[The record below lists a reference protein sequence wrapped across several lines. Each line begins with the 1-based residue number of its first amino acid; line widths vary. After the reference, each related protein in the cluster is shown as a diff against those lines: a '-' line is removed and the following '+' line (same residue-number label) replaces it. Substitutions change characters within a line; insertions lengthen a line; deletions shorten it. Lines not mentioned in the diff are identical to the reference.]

1 MKNKKKLTIAAAGLL
16 AVILAVA
23 GIAAA
28 VRTTTS
34 SKVLVVP
41 VSDLNYGALMDWEN
55 SVSGMVT
62 GDAIQA
68 IYLSDTETVE
78 SVMVKEGQ
86 SVHKGDVLLKYDT
99 KATRLNLEKEKIN
112 REKILLDLE
121 VARKNLETLE
131 NTSPTSDGGDDF
143 GFDGDF
149 DEFEDTEIYEN
160 AEVYVKKLTADA
172 KPVNGGSEDS
182 EEEFILGTEED
193 PYIFLV
199 DGDSIIITRDFI
211 RKWQKI
217 AKKNKMKQLYFA
229 IEKRDKNYTLLKAW
243 ETDVM
248 LLDPA
253 YDIEVDLSTGKT
265 TYSGIK
271 DPADMA
277 KLLRKVLKDVPED
290 ERGLWLAV
298 LLDKLAITTEKED
311 KLKER
316 GELLAS
322 AVNELNTEDREELA
336 AAASKLD
343 ELALATLLSS
353 LTSEQ
358 IQKVDADVI
367 SELFTKMLECMT
379 ETQIQ
384 KIDTDILE
392 SFLSSLTADQLR
404 SLAPDKVAAILSA
417 FGEEELEDLLNSL
430 PQDKKNTIQRIV
442 EKWKAQEEQEEEQ
455 EEQKEQKEQKQNT
468 ADPSNSVEEK
478 PSDETESNT
487 GKDSSRQESESVSDG
502 EKEQESAENGGSEEE
517 KTEEAEPAESGG
529 SGENSGSDEETGNTG
544 DTQSTE
550 ITEDTDNTDS
560 TEDTDN
566 TDSTETEESSA
577 PEDDS
582 APASDDSVPA
592 ADDNAPAADNA
603 SSASSNP
610 SSAPEPE
617 DEGTEDIGGDTK
629 GGKNA
634 SGLLS
639 PDLEYTSSELEEAK
653 REQRDAIKSLEL
665 DLRESDIKI
674 RQAERALE
682 KGTVT
687 ASMNGVVK
695 SVGDP
700 AAPPTDGSAFLTVAG
715 ADGLYIKS
723 GIKESLYGTLQVGD
737 MVTVASWQSGSRY
750 EAEIKSISPYPENG
764 DMFGGDG
771 ETYYPFTAGV
781 SDENAVLE
789 NGEYVEVTYNASSGI
804 SSSGGALTIMKPFVR
819 EEGSKKYVFMRDGN
833 MKLKKQYIKTGTLS
847 DNGYEVLSGITESD
861 WVAFPYGKNVK
872 EGAKTYEGSPEEL
885 YNY

>member
-1 MKNKKKLTIAAAGLL
+1 MKNKKKLTIAIAGLL
-16 AVILAVA
+16 AAILAVA

-34 SKVLVVP
+34 SKVMVVP
-41 VSDLNYGALMDWEN
+41 VSDLNYGEMIDWEN
-55 SVSGMVT
+55 SVTGMVT
-62 GDAIQA
+62 GDATQA

-78 SVMVKEGQ
+78 SVMVTEGQ
-86 SVHKGDVLLKYDT
+86 AVHKGDVLLKYDT

-131 NTSPTSDGGDDF
+131 NTSPTSDGGDEF

-149 DEFEDTEIYEN
+149 DDFEDTEIYEN

-172 KPVNGGSEDS
+172 KPINGGDEES
-182 EEEFILGTEED
+182 EEEFMPGTEED

-199 DGDSIIITRDFI
+199 DGDSIVITKDFI
-211 RKWQKI
+211 KKWQKI

-229 IEKRDKNYTLLKAW
+229 IEKRDKNYNLLKAW

-265 TYSGIK
+265 IYSGIK

-277 KLLRKVLKDVPED
+277 KLLRKVLKEVPED

-336 AAASKLD
+336 AAAAKLD
-343 ELALATLLSS
+343 ERALATLLSS

-358 IQKVDADVI
+358 ISKVDADVI
-367 SELFTKMLECMT
+367 AELFTKMLESMS
-379 ETQIQ
+379 EKQIQ
-384 KIDTDILE
+384 SIDTDILE
-392 SFLSSLTADQLR
+392 SFLNSLTVDQLR
-404 SLAPDKVAAILSA
+404 SLSPDKVAAILSA
-417 FGEEELEDLLNSL
+417 FDDSELEEVLNGLSQKKKDTIKKIVESWEEEKEKETVQTPSGSNGNNSED
-430 PQDKKNTIQRIV
+430 
-442 EKWKAQEEQEEEQ
+442 
-455 EEQKEQKEQKQNT
+455 T
-468 ADPSNSVEEK
+468 ADANPAGETDNNDSKTNSQ
-478 PSDETESNT
+478 
-487 GKDSSRQESESVSDG
+487 QESESGGDDK
-502 EKEQESAENGGSEEE
+502 EEQESPENSDSEEE
-517 KTEEAEPAESGG
+517 KPEDAEPEQDGG
-529 SGENSGSDEETGNTG
+529 EQEPAQEEPVDGGEDSGSDENAGN
-544 DTQSTE
+544 
-550 ITEDTDNTDS
+550 TEDTQNTES
-560 TEDTDN
+560 TEDN
-566 TDSTETEESSA
+566 ENTETAEPEEEPA
-577 PEDDS
+577 PADNS
-582 APASDDSVPA
+582 APAA
-592 ADDNAPAADNA
+592 ENA
-603 SSASSNP
+603 SSAASNP
-610 SSAPEPE
+610 STAPEPE
-617 DEGTEDIGGDTK
+617 DDGAEDISGDTK
-629 GGKNA
+629 GGKNG

-639 PDLEYTSSELEEAK
+639 PDLEYTSTELEEAK
-653 REQRDAIKSLEL
+653 REQRDNIKSLEL

-687 ASMNGVVK
+687 ANMNGVVK
-695 SVGDP
+695 YVGDP

-723 GIKESLYGTLQVGD
+723 GIKESLYGSLQVGD
-737 MVTVASWQSGSRY
+737 MVTIASWQSGSRY
-750 EAEIKSISPYPENG
+750 EAEIKSISPYPESG
-764 DMFGGDG
+764 EMYGGEG

-781 SDENAVLE
+781 TDEDAQLE
-789 NGEYVEVTYNASSGI
+789 NGEYVEVTYKASSAI

-819 EEGSKKYVFMRDGN
+819 EEGSKKYVFMRDADK
-833 MKLKKQYIKTGTLS
+833 KLKKQYIKTGTLN
-847 DNGYEVLSGITESD
+847 DTGYEVLAGITESD

-885 YNY
+885 YNN

>member
-1 MKNKKKLTIAAAGLL
+1 MKNNKKLTIAVAGLL
-16 AVILAVA
+16 AAILLVA

-41 VSDLNYGALMDWEN
+41 VSDLNYGQMIDWEN

-62 GDAIQA
+62 GDATQS

-78 SVMVKEGQ
+78 SVMVTEGQ
-86 SVHKGDVLLKYDT
+86 AVHKGDVLLKYDT
-99 KATRLNLEKEKIN
+99 KATKLNLEKEKIN

-131 NTSPTSDGGDDF
+131 NTSPTSDGGDF

-149 DEFEDTEIYEN
+149 DDFEDTEIYEN

-172 KPVNGGSEDS
+172 KPINGDSEDS
-182 EEEFILGTEED
+182 EAEFMPGTEED

-229 IEKRDKNYTLLKAW
+229 IEKRDKNYNLIKAW

-265 TYSGIK
+265 IYSGIK

-277 KLLRKVLKDVPED
+277 KLIRKVLKEVPED

-322 AVNELNTEDREELA
+322 AINELNTEDREELA
-336 AAASKLD
+336 AVAAKLD
-343 ELALATLLSS
+343 ELTLATLLSS

-358 IQKVDADVI
+358 ISKVDAVVI
-367 SELFTKMLECMT
+367 ADLFTKMLESMS
-379 ETQIQ
+379 EKQIRNL
-384 KIDTDILE
+384 DPDILG
-392 SFLSSLTADQLR
+392 SFLNSLTTDQLR
-404 SLAPDKVAAILSA
+404 ALSPEKVAAIVSA
-417 FGEEELEDLLNSL
+417 FDDEELEEVLDGL
-430 PQDKKNTIQRIV
+430 PQSKKDTIQRIV
-442 EKWKAQEEQEEEQ
+442 EKWKAQLEKEET
-455 EEQKEQKEQKQNT
+455 QNNENNT
-468 ADPSNSVEEK
+468 GNPSDSVEENN
-478 PSDETESNT
+478 PDETESNNNK
-487 GKDSSRQESESVSDG
+487 GNSQQESE
-502 EKEQESAENGGSEEE
+502 NGGDGSEEQGSPESSDPAQE
-517 KTEEAEPAESGG
+517 KPEGEEPEDNGGQEAVTEEPDDG
-529 SGENSGSDEETGNTG
+529 GSDEDAGNSE

-550 ITEDTDNTDS
+550 NTENSENTES
-560 TEDTDN
+560 TG
-566 TDSTETEESSA
+566 TEETPA
-577 PEDDS
+577 PANDS
-582 APASDDSVPA
+582 APAA
-592 ADDNAPAADNA
+592 ENA

-610 SSAPEPE
+610 STAPEPE
-617 DEGTEDIGGDTK
+617 DEDVEDISGDTK
-629 GGKNA
+629 GGKNG

-639 PDLEYTSSELEEAK
+639 PDLEYTSKELEEAK
-653 REQRDAIKSLEL
+653 REQQDNIKSLEL

-687 ASMNGVVK
+687 ANMNGVVK
-695 SVGDP
+695 YVGDP

-715 ADGLYIKS
+715 EDGLYIKS

-737 MVTVASWQSGSRY
+737 MVTVVSWQSGGRY
-750 EAEIKSISPYPENG
+750 EAEIKSISPYPESG
-764 DMFGGDG
+764 EMYGGEG

-781 SDENAVLE
+781 SDENAQLE
-789 NGEYVEVTYNASSGI
+789 NGEYVEVTYKASSAIG
-804 SSSGGALTIMKPFVR
+804 SSGGALTIMKPFVR
-819 EEGSKKYVFMRDGN
+819 EEGSKKYVFMRDEN
-833 MKLKKQYIKTGTLS
+833 KKLKKQYIKTGTLS
-847 DNGYEVLSGITESD
+847 DAGYEVIAGITESD

-885 YNY
+885 YN